1 MMSTPSKR
9 RTPQQERSKAK
20 VSAILD
26 GADHIVMEHGVD
38 ALSTTLIAAN
48 AGIAVG
54 SLYQYFDGV
63 DDVIAALAE
72 RHAEQFATQLT
83 EKLANHPLSRKSDAA
98 NVALDL
104 IICYYRN
111 EPTFRALWRGAPHLQ
126 GAGFGD
132 ASAMIIALVV
142 DAIVGQG
149 LADRDDPSFQLEAQV
164 QWAVAEALIG
174 LAFERD
180 PDGDQSV
187 LAHLR
192 SLFDLDVLFVEDPR
206 VT

>member
-1 MMSTPSKR
+1 MSTTPKR

-20 VSAILD
+20 FNSILD
-26 GADHIVMEHGVD
+26 GAEEIVFEHGVD
-38 ALSTTLIAAN
+38 ALTTTLVATK

-63 DDVIAALAE
+63 DAIIVALAE
-72 RHAEQFATQLT
+72 RHAERFADLLG
-83 EKLANHPLSRKSDAA
+83 KSLASVELQRKSDAA

-104 IICYYRN
+104 IICYYRT
-111 EPTFRALWRGAPHLQ
+111 EPTFRALWRGAPQLH

-132 ASAMIIALVV
+132 ASAMIIELVM
-142 DAIVGQG
+142 DTICSRG
-149 LADRDDPSFQLEAQV
+149 LADITDPVFRLEGQV
-164 QWAVAEALIG
+164 QWSVAEALIG

-180 PDGDQSV
+180 PDGDRDV

-192 SLFDLDVLFVEDPR
+192 RLFDMDVLPAG
-206 VT
+206 